1 MLFLIQSLLH
11 TKRIQNTTT
20 NRKRNYCVIP
30 QNKVYYIPFIE
41 NMKKI
46 DLYFLFNLY
55 DLAQFNDETKVYDTI
70 HYTSQSNLALQLG
83 ISLSQLKRIISNKA
97 YSNYFFVNT
106 IEKTITLYNDFRNS
120 NRQKEKMPFVSLSAE
135 EIRVLRENEKNNEL
149 LPKYYVYLKY
159 YCGFNVKSHS
169 TDSTA
174 KQILSAIGYSTN
186 SSYQALLSSYNQI
199 LTKNKLI
206 RITQYR
212 DEKKQIRNRY
222 AII

>member
-1 MLFLIQSLLH
+1 M
-11 TKRIQNTTT
+11 K
-20 NRKRNYCVIP
+20 
-30 QNKVYYIPFIE
+30 QNKVYYIPFID
-41 NMKKI
+41 NMKQI
-46 DLYFLFNLY
+46 DLYLLFSLY
-55 DLAQFNDETKVYDTI
+55 DLAEFNPNKKVFDTVR
-70 HYTSQSNLALQLG
+70 YSSQSNLALQLG
-83 ISLSQLKRIISNKA
+83 ISLSQLKRIISNNA
-97 YSNYFFVNT
+97 YSSYFQVDT
-106 IEKTITLYNDFRNS
+106 KEKTITLYNDFRNS
-120 NRQKEKMPFVSLSAE
+120 NSQKEIKPFVSLSAD

>member
-1 MLFLIQSLLH
+1 M
-11 TKRIQNTTT
+11 K
-20 NRKRNYCVIP
+20 

-41 NMKKI
+41 NMKQI
-46 DLYFLFNLY
+46 DLYLLFSLY
-55 DLAQFNDETKVYDTI
+55 DLAEFNPDKKVFNTVRYS
-70 HYTSQSNLALQLG
+70 SQSNLALQLG
-83 ISLSQLKRIISNKA
+83 ISLSQLKRIISNNA
-97 YSNYFFVNT
+97 YSSYFQVDT
-106 IEKTITLYNDFRNS
+106 KEKTITLYNDFRNS
-120 NRQKEKMPFVSLSAE
+120 NSQKENKPFVSLSAD

-222 AII
+222 AIF

>member
-20 NRKRNYCVIP
+20 NRKRNYCVKRK
-30 QNKVYYIPFIE
+30 NKVYYIPFIE

-55 DLAQFNDETKVYDTI
+55 DLAQYNDETKVYDTI

-83 ISLSQLKRIISNKA
+83 ISLSQLKRIISNNA
-97 YSNYFFVNT
+97 YTDYFYVNT

-120 NRQKEKMPFVSLSAE
+120 NSQKEKMPFVSLTAD
-135 EIRVLRENEKNNEL
+135 EIRVLRENKKNNDL

-159 YCGFNVKSHS
+159 YCGFNLKSHS

-174 KQILSAIGYSTN
+174 KQILSALGYSTK
-186 SSYQALLSSYNQI
+186 SSYQELLSNYNQI
-199 LTKNKLI
+199 LTENKLL
-206 RITQYR
+206 RITQFR
-212 DEKKQIRNRY
+212 DDKKQLRNRY
-222 AII
+222 AIF

>member
-1 MLFLIQSLLH
+1 M
-11 TKRIQNTTT
+11 K
-20 NRKRNYCVIP
+20 

-41 NMKKI
+41 NMKQI
-46 DLYFLFNLY
+46 DLYLLFSLY
-55 DLAQFNDETKVYDTI
+55 DLAEFNPNKKVFDTVR
-70 HYTSQSNLALQLG
+70 YSSQSNLALQLG
-83 ISLSQLKRIISNKA
+83 ISLSQLKRIISNNA
-97 YSNYFFVNT
+97 YSSYFQVDT
-106 IEKTITLYNDFRNS
+106 KEKTITLYNDFRNS
-120 NRQKEKMPFVSLSAE
+120 NSQKEIKPFVSLSAD

>member
-1 MLFLIQSLLH
+1 M
-11 TKRIQNTTT
+11 K
-20 NRKRNYCVIP
+20 
-30 QNKVYYIPFIE
+30 QNKVYYIPFID
-41 NMKKI
+41 NMKQI
-46 DLYFLFNLY
+46 DLYLLFSLY
-55 DLAQFNDETKVYDTI
+55 DLAEFNPNKKVFDTVR
-70 HYTSQSNLALQLG
+70 YSSQSNLALQLG
-83 ISLSQLKRIISNKA
+83 ISLSQLKRIISNNA
-97 YSNYFFVNT
+97 YSSYFQVDT
-106 IEKTITLYNDFRNS
+106 KEKTITLYNDFRNS
-120 NRQKEKMPFVSLSAE
+120 NSQKEIKPFVSLSAD
-135 EIRVLRENEKNNEL
+135 EIRVLRENKKNNEL

-206 RITQYR
+206 CITQYR

>member
-1 MLFLIQSLLH
+1 M
-11 TKRIQNTTT
+11 K
-20 NRKRNYCVIP
+20 
-30 QNKVYYIPFIE
+30 QNKVYYIPFVE
-41 NMKKI
+41 NMKQI
-46 DLYFLFNLY
+46 DLYLLFSLY
-55 DLAQFNDETKVYDTI
+55 DLAEYNPDKKVFDTVR
-70 HYTSQSNLALQLG
+70 YSSQSNLALQLG
-83 ISLSQLKRIISNKA
+83 ISLSQLKRIISNNA
-97 YSNYFFVNT
+97 YSSYFQVDT
-106 IEKTITLYNDFRNS
+106 KEKTITLYNDFRNS
-120 NRQKEKMPFVSLSAE
+120 NSQKENKPFVSLSAD

>member
-1 MLFLIQSLLH
+1 M
-11 TKRIQNTTT
+11 K
-20 NRKRNYCVIP
+20 

-41 NMKKI
+41 NMKQI
-46 DLYFLFNLY
+46 DLYLLFSLY
-55 DLAQFNDETKVYDTI
+55 DLAEFNPNKKVFDTVR
-70 HYTSQSNLALQLG
+70 YSSQSNLALQLG
-83 ISLSQLKRIISNKA
+83 ISLSQLKRIISNNA
-97 YSNYFFVNT
+97 YSSYFQVDT
-106 IEKTITLYNDFRNS
+106 KEKTITLYNDFRISNS
-120 NRQKEKMPFVSLSAE
+120 QKENKPFVSLSAE

-159 YCGFNVKSHS
+159 YCGFDVKSHS

-174 KQILSAIGYSTN
+174 KQILSAIGYSTK

>member
-1 MLFLIQSLLH
+1 M
-11 TKRIQNTTT
+11 K
-20 NRKRNYCVIP
+20 

-41 NMKKI
+41 NMKQI
-46 DLYFLFNLY
+46 DLYLLFSLY
-55 DLAQFNDETKVYDTI
+55 DLAEFNPDKKVFDTVR
-70 HYTSQSNLALQLG
+70 YTSQSNLALQLG
-83 ISLSQLKRIISNKA
+83 ISLSQLKRIFSNNA
-97 YSNYFFVNT
+97 YSSYFQVDT
-106 IEKTITLYNDFRNS
+106 KEKTITLYNDFRNS
-120 NRQKEKMPFVSLSAE
+120 NSQKENKPFVSLSAD

>member
-1 MLFLIQSLLH
+1 MKQD
-11 TKRIQNTTT
+11 
-20 NRKRNYCVIP
+20 
-30 QNKVYYIPFIE
+30 KVYYIPFIE

-46 DLYFLFNLY
+46 DLYLLFSLY
-55 DLAQFNDETKVYDTI
+55 DLAEFNPNKKVFDTVR
-70 HYTSQSNLALQLG
+70 YSSQSNLALQLG
-83 ISLSQLKRIISNKA
+83 ISLSQLKRIISNNA
-97 YSNYFFVNT
+97 YSSYFQVDT
-106 IEKTITLYNDFRNS
+106 KEKTITLYNDFRNS
-120 NRQKEKMPFVSLSAE
+120 NSQKENKPFVSLSAD

-222 AII
+222 AIF

>member
-1 MLFLIQSLLH
+1 M
-11 TKRIQNTTT
+11 K
-20 NRKRNYCVIP
+20 

-41 NMKKI
+41 NMKQI
-46 DLYFLFNLY
+46 DIYLLFSLY
-55 DLAQFNDETKVYDTI
+55 DLAEFNPNKKVFDTVRFS
-70 HYTSQSNLALQLG
+70 SQSNLALQLG
-83 ISLSQLKRIISNKA
+83 ISLSQLKRIISNNA
-97 YSNYFFVNT
+97 YSSYFQVDT
-106 IEKTITLYNDFRNS
+106 KEKTITLYNDFRNS
-120 NRQKEKMPFVSLSAE
+120 NSQKEIKPFVSLSAD